1 MNLSKERVFS
11 PIEGDW
17 DLRTQFPIVL
27 SSTNDDGTINGRFD
41 TSKMSTVKKILAMT
55 SQIL

>member
-1 MNLSKERVFS
+1 MNLQKERTFS
-11 PIEGDW
+11 PIEGTW

-55 SQIL
+55 S

>member
-17 DLRTQFPIVL
+17 DLRTQFPIVR
-27 SSTNDDGTINGRFD
+27 SSTNDDGTISGHFD
-41 TSKMSTVKKILAMT
+41 TNKMTTVKKILAMT
-55 SQIL
+55 S